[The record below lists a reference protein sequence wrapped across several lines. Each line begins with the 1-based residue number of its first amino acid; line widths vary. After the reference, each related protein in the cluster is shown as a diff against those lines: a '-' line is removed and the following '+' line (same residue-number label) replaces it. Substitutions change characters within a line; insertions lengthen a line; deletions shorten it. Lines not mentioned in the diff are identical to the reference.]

1 MFAVAPLLSPKLALR
16 AFLFYLLNEIA
27 KSLQGH
33 KLFIKC
39 PFEKTQ
45 LKGKFGGKHM
55 LGQKKERKNLNGIRK
70 NYKEGL
76 NSLGN

>member
-1 MFAVAPLLSPKLALR
+1 LFAFAPLLRPKLALR

-27 KSLQGH
+27 KSWQGH

-39 PFEKTQ
+39 PFKKTQ
-45 LKGKFGGKHM
+45 IKGKFGGKHIP
-55 LGQKKERKNLNGIRK
+55 GQKKERKNFNGIRK

-76 NSLGN
+76 NSFGN